1 MKTWEKIQK
10 LDLEYVEARKRLVL
24 GQIDSVIVTQVHLP
38 QSPIETAKPTPA
50 EKKLTEK
57 G

>member
-38 QSPIETAKPTPA
+38 QSRIETAKPTPA